1 MKKITI
7 ALILV
12 ISVVTVIALSACAD
26 SYQYTP
32 IDATV
37 RYMTN
42 IDGET
47 LTLTSGREAVAENT
61 VYHSES
67 VKTGQVLT
75 PPKDPVRPG
84 YVFKGWATD
93 KEGTKLFDFSTT
105 LTGSLNLYAA
115 WERSAEATTGEESYI
130 ETRLTFVEK
139 IDDSTPFSLTAVC
152 NQPISAGA
160 VDLTT
165 VGINRLSHK
174 ASDVREYL
182 TYTRASSTTINS
194 ATYAAGVVSVSY
206 TSGGANN
213 VIDVTVNDISAS
225 LEITDDP
232 ATNKNS
238 IDESTFETKAKR
250 YEDPTQRGNSSSDF
264 DYYGSYEVI
273 MGGSSSMENWSAS
286 SEYMSPARTK
296 NVGIG
301 GSSAAYWRD
310 TLADRLIIPFNP
322 RAVIL
327 YVGINDIINYKQS
340 GAVTADNLK
349 GLFRHIHECLPDTTI
364 HYILINK
371 VPGYYDDVRVNSGS
385 TETRKQAIDHANEA
399 IIEFAA
405 GEGKGYMNIIDAG
418 VVLEKK
424 SGEYSQAY
432 FKTDLLHMSLAG
444 YELWGAVVKADFIA
458 KEKEIYNG

>member
-12 ISVVTVIALSACAD
+12 ISIVTVIALSACSD
-26 SYQYTP
+26 PYQYTP
-32 IDATV
+32 IDAMV

-42 IDGET
+42 VEGESM
-47 LTLTSGREAVAENT
+47 TLTSGREVIAENT

-75 PPKDPVRPG
+75 PPNDPVRPG

-93 KEGTKLFDFSTT
+93 KEGTDLFDFSTP
-105 LTGSLNLYAA
+105 LSGSLNLYAA
-115 WERSAEATTGEESYI
+115 WERSAEAVANEESYS

-139 IDDSTPFSLTAVC
+139 IDDNTPFNLTAVC
-152 NQPISAGA
+152 NQPVSAGN
-160 VDLTT
+160 VNLTT
-165 VGINRLSHK
+165 VGINRLTHK
-174 ASDVREYL
+174 SSDVREYL

-206 TSGGANN
+206 TSGGATTAVN
-213 VIDVTVNDISAS
+213 VTVNDVSAS

-232 ATNKNS
+232 STKKES
-238 IDESTFETKAKR
+238 IDESTFEIKAKR
-250 YEDPTQRGNSSSDF
+250 YEDPAQPGNSSSDF

-286 SEYMSPARTK
+286 SEYMAPARTK

-327 YVGINDIINYKQS
+327 YVGINDIINYSQ
-340 GAVTADNLK
+340 GGQVTADNLK
-349 GLFRHIHECLPDTTI
+349 GLFRHIHDCLPDTMI

-371 VPGYYDDVRVNSGS
+371 VPGYYNDSKVRSGS
-385 TETRKQAIDHANEA
+385 AETRKQAIDFANEA

-405 GEGKGYMNIIDAG
+405 GEGKDYMNIIDAG

-444 YELWGAVVKADFIA
+444 YELWGAVVKSSFIA